1 MSHSITDDRP
11 EFHVRTAT
19 PSDITHIC
27 NISASA
33 TTKFATI
40 PALSDLAEDREEE
53 LQVQNWLDQG
63 KIYLAESAGSSVG
76 FIAAYPVDSAI
87 YIAEV
92 SVEEGFQGQG
102 VGGMLLNAV
111 KQWACIR
118 CRDEG
123 FKSGLVSLK
132 TYADVPWNGPWYRK
146 HGFKEVDP
154 AAVSLSHVEMA
165 ADDKTKLERP
175 GFRRCCMLWESDTT
189 STAS

>member
-1 MSHSITDDRP
+1 MPGNLNDNEP
-11 EFHVRTAT
+11 EFHVRAATA
-19 PSDITHIC
+19 SDITQIC

-33 TTKFATI
+33 TKKFAAI
-40 PALSDLAEDREEE
+40 PALSDLSEDREEE
-53 LQVQNWLDQG
+53 PQVQEWLDHG

-87 YIAEV
+87 YIAEIA
-92 SVEEGFQGQG
+92 VEEEFQGKG

-111 KQWACIR
+111 KQWAWIR
-118 CRDEG
+118 CRDDG
-123 FKSGLVSLK
+123 FRSGQVSLK

-154 AAVSLSHVEMA
+154 AAVGVSHVEMA
-165 ADDKTKLERP
+165 ADDKAELERP
-175 GFRRCCMLWESDTT
+175 GFRRCCMLWESETT